1 MIVLFN
7 SDEYTEC
14 VANSVNQVTPL
25 NQSVGMAVAVC
36 GSGSDDKSSDLDT
49 EEIAKNYIITIHS
62 VE

>member
-14 VANSVNQVTPL
+14 VANSVNQVTPP

-36 GSGSDDKSSDLDT
+36 GSGVAVDDKSSDLDI
-49 EEIAKNYIITIHS
+49 EEIAKTI
-62 VE
+62 